1 MELDLT
7 RLNALAKEGKTALKQ
22 PLGDAVNKTEAR
34 TLTSPQK
41 GVEAEIEGSAG
52 IKKLQREA
60 DRRKDEIERTMEIS
74 QTYQANSK
82 ASSQL
87 QTEILKGAAAGED
100 CYSLLLKACQAISL
114 MTGNRLFYQQIFA
127 DILSI
132 YGEGLGEEKPL
143 QMQLAGA
150 QERLRKLESALD
162 RETTQDSKARI
173 AKAIAAHRTLVAELE
188 RTLITAQ

>member
-7 RLNALAKEGKTALKQ
+7 GLNALAKGGVRAPKQ
-22 PLGDAVNKTEAR
+22 PLGEAVDKAGNR
-34 TLTSPQK
+34 TPTSSPK
-41 GVEAEIEGSAG
+41 GVETELEGSLG
-52 IKKLQREA
+52 VKRLQREA
-60 DRRKDEIERTMEIS
+60 DRRKDEIERNLEIS
-74 QTYQANSK
+74 KTYQENSK

-87 QTEILKGAAAGED
+87 QTEIIKGAAAGED

-127 DILSI
+127 DILAI

-143 QMQLAGA
+143 QMQLVGA
-150 QERLRKLESALD
+150 QERLRKLESAHD